1 MTATRRARILSAS
14 QTRRLNLARSATGLG
29 VSWRFIVVF
38 SIDFLYAVC
47 MRNPK
52 SSRLSAHKKQ
62 RKKMGRPATGHDPSV
77 SVRIPAEILDQV
89 AAWAQRYGCSRSTAI
104 VVMIERGLT
113 VPNGG
118 PKK

>member
-1 MTATRRARILSAS
+1 
-14 QTRRLNLARSATGLG
+14 
-29 VSWRFIVVF
+29 
-38 SIDFLYAVC
+38 
-47 MRNPK
+47 
-52 SSRLSAHKKQ
+52 
-62 RKKMGRPATGHDPSV
+62 MGRPATGHDPSV